1 MIEHPVDV
9 RLATTGAERRL
20 NTPPLGADLLKKARS
35 CPVACCGVFDSVV
48 IVVIVV

>member
-20 NTPPLGADLLKKARS
+20 NTPPLGADLLKRS
-35 CPVACCGVFDSVV
+35 QIMPRSLLWG
-48 IVVIVV
+48 I